1 MKAII
6 MAGGA
11 GSRLRPLTCGRPK
24 PIVPI
29 MNKPVMGH
37 IIELLKK
44 NGITEIGV
52 TLQYLPEKIE
62 NMFGD
67 GSEYGVHMEYFIE
80 DSPLGTA
87 GSVKNAEEFLD
98 DTFVV
103 ISGDALT
110 DIDLTKAINF
120 HKSKNTLCT
129 LILKEVA
136 VPLEYG
142 IVVTDDNGKITRFLE
157 KPSWGEVFSNLANTG
172 IYILEPKALSY
183 FEKNKKFD
191 FSQDLFPLLMSEG
204 NDLYGYTTDEYWC
217 DVGDIGSYIQSHIDI
232 LDKKVTVNLNETVDK
247 KGIYIGKNVDIDP
260 TAVITAP
267 AVIGDNCKIGKNV
280 EIQEYT
286 VLGEN
291 TVVDDNSIIK
301 RSIVWPNTHIGSNAR
316 ISAGI
321 LCYGNNL
328 KSNVSILEE
337 AVIGDECQIKDRAV
351 IKSGV
356 KIWPNKIVQTATSV
370 NESIIWGTKVSR
382 TLFGKSGITGEMN
395 VEITPEYVSKL
406 GLAYAS
412 ILKPGSKLSVSSDNS
427 VAASLL
433 KTSVLAGM
441 ASSGVETYDLGHT
454 MLPVV
459 RNVINFFG
467 IDGGIHISLESQNED
482 KIRIM
487 FLDNKGINIS
497 RGVERKIENIFVTGE
512 FRRVNVEK
520 IKGTSVLENYNYFY
534 MQNLLNTLE
543 VDAIRAKGLK
553 VVVGKCNNFVY
564 EMLEKILRDLNCTI
578 INARRESN
586 NETFALMSQK
596 VTSNNA
602 DLGIVISDDAEG
614 MTLIDNKGR
623 IIAGDLYTA
632 LLSIISVK
640 LNVASEIVV
649 PVTATQ
655 VMEEIAEKYNT
666 KVVRTKTAQQE
677 HMSKLMASSNIEAKK
692 NFILN
697 YDAIAATAKILDCI
711 AREDIAV
718 ADMIE
723 SIPEFHLIKKDIECP
738 WNAKGKVM
746 RELTQGNGNN
756 KMELYEGVKI
766 HHDKGWVLVLPD
778 ADEPVC
784 TIYTEGVSVEVAEEL
799 SNMYVEKIQNIIQ

>member
-29 MNKPVMGH
+29 MNKPVMAH

-44 NGITEIGV
+44 NGITDIGV

-62 NMFGD
+62 DIFGD
-67 GSEYGVHMEYFIE
+67 GSEYGVNMQYFVE

-110 DIDLTKAINF
+110 DIDLTKAIKF
-120 HKSKNTLCT
+120 HKSKKTICT
-129 LILKEVA
+129 LVLKEVA

-142 IVVTDDNGKITRFLE
+142 IVVTDENGKITRFLE

-191 FSQDLFPLLMSEG
+191 FSQDLFPLLMNEG
-204 NDLYGYTTDEYWC
+204 NDLYGYTTTEYWC

-232 LDKKVTVNLNETVDK
+232 LDNKVKVTLNEAEST
-247 KGIYIGKNVDIDP
+247 KGIYIGKNVDIDK
-260 TAVITAP
+260 TATIKAP

-280 EIQEYT
+280 QIEEYT

-291 TVVDDNSIIK
+291 TVVDDGSIVK

-328 KSNVSILEE
+328 KSNVTVLEE
-337 AVIGDECQIKDRAV
+337 AVVGDECQIKDRAV

-356 KIWPNKIVQTATSV
+356 KIWPNKIIQTATSV

-382 TLFGKSGITGEMN
+382 TLFGKTGITGEMN

-412 ILKPGSKLSVSSDNS
+412 ILKPGCKFAVSSDAS
-427 VAASLL
+427 TAAGLL
-433 KTSVLAGM
+433 KTAVLAGV
-441 ASSGVETYDLGHT
+441 ASSGVETFDLGHT

-459 RNVINFFG
+459 RNVINFFS
-467 IDGGIHISLESQNED
+467 IDAGIHIALEPQHED
-482 KIRIM
+482 RIKIS
-487 FLDNKGINIS
+487 FLDSKGINIA
-497 RGVERKIENIFVTGE
+497 RGIERKIENIFVTGE

-534 MQNLLNTLE
+534 IQNLINTLNVE
-543 VDAIRAKGLK
+543 AIRRKNVK
-553 VVVGKCNNFVY
+553 VVVGKCNNFIY
-564 EMLEKILRDLNCTI
+564 EMLETVLRDLNCTVI
-578 INARRESN
+578 GARRESSE
-586 NETFALMSQK
+586 ETLSVLSQK
-596 VTSNNA
+596 VV
-602 DLGIVISDDAEG
+602 DLGADFGVNIANDAES

-623 IIAGDLYTA
+623 VISGDLYTA
-632 LLSIISVK
+632 LISIISVK
-640 LNVASEIVV
+640 LKVSDKIVV
-649 PVTATQ
+649 PVTSSSAF
-655 VMEEIAEKYNT
+655 EEIATKYNAT
-666 KVVRTKTAQQE
+666 IVRTKTAQQE
-677 HMSKLMASSNIEAKK
+677 HMSKLMASSTAEAKK

-697 YDAIAATAKILDCI
+697 YDAIAATAKIVDYI
-711 AREDIAV
+711 ASENTTISSL
-718 ADMIE
+718 IE
-723 SIPEFHLIKKDIECP
+723 TIPEFHLIKKDIECP

-746 RELTQGNGNN
+746 RELANSGNSTNV
-756 KMELYEGVKI
+756 ELFEGVKI

-784 TIYTEGVSVEVAEEL
+784 TIYTEGVTADAAEAL
-799 SNMYVEKIQNIIQ
+799 SNMYVEKINNIIH